1 MLSQHEH
8 KGNVQATTSRP
19 ETRFRITHMTHSPS
33 LIVVDPAP
41 ASQSGNTEQPPH
53 HSTLVRA
60 LDKALAV
67 QRPVVVAHIRSVR
80 LRYPDAT
87 PAQLVRILERRYL
100 FAVTGGGAAVGAAAV
115 IPAVSTPVALALS
128 GVETVGFLETTAL
141 FAQSVAEV
149 HGIHVE
155 NPDRARLLVMTLMLG
170 QEGAQLLDQFT
181 QQATGKGPGRSA
193 FWGEIVTKTLPRNAV
208 GPVLDRLQK
217 AFVRHFGGAAGA
229 SFFGKAM
236 PFGIGAAIGGT
247 GNHILGRRVVA
258 SSRQAFGLAPQTF
271 SAELSPKDGAKRIEH
286 RLLSG
291 LRTAGATVGAGV
303 GAVARGTK
311 RALSNRRAA
320 ARSENLDVSDQPQPL
335 AQNDAANSLVQ

>member
-1 MLSQHEH
+1 MTQSPELVIVTPEATPQTHEAMPPVA
-8 KGNVQATTSRP
+8 N
-19 ETRFRITHMTHSPS
+19 HS
-33 LIVVDPAP
+33 AF
-41 ASQSGNTEQPPH
+41 
-53 HSTLVRA
+53 VRA

-67 QRPVVVAHIRSVR
+67 QRPVVLAHIRSVR
-80 LRYPDAT
+80 LRHPEAT

-100 FAVTGGGAAVGAAAV
+100 LAVTGGGAAVGAAAV

-170 QEGAQLLDQFT
+170 QEGAQLLGQFT
-181 QQATGKGPGRSA
+181 QQATGKGPARSA

-208 GPVLDRLQK
+208 GPVLDRLQTV
-217 AFVRHFGGAAGA
+217 FIRHFGGAAGA
-229 SFFGKAM
+229 SFLGKAM

-258 SSRQAFGLAPQTF
+258 SSRRAFGIAPMAF
-271 SAELSPKDGAKRIEH
+271 SAELAPKEGAKRIEH
-286 RLLSG
+286 RVLAG
-291 LRTAGATVGAGV
+291 VRTAGATVGAGV

-311 RALSNRRAA
+311 RAVTSKKRKAKAELTA
-320 ARSENLDVSDQPQPL
+320 SEPQQALPYSS
-335 AQNDAANSLVQ
+335 AE